1 MVFGRAERRP
11 LSPKRAN
18 SKMNETVQYSKVKLI
33 AGAGDGFRLV
43 FCPIAIL
50 LAAYCLLLRL
60 DNGAGLIMALAVFY
74 VPKNRKSALLC
85 LIQVIN
91 GLKVKAKN
99 RPGLV
104 LSDLYLQDDSNAA
117 PLGKIMRSNVIAIER
132 VHPVYQDDA
141 VKLMLVDPSAISEY
155 DSGLPKLLRRLTI
168 AVYGS
173 PAIISP
179 NCLNITGEDLYKRL
193 VAWHEPED
201 TPQT

>member
-1 MVFGRAERRP
+1 MRIEIQF
-11 LSPKRAN
+11 
-18 SKMNETVQYSKVKLI
+18 SKVKLI
-33 AGAGDGFRLV
+33 AGTGDGVRLA

-60 DNGAGLIMALAVFY
+60 DNGAGLVMALAIFY

-85 LIQVIN
+85 LIQIIN
-91 GLKVKAKN
+91 GLKVKTKN

-104 LSDLYLQDDSNAA
+104 LSDSYLQDDSNAA

-132 VHPVYQDDA
+132 VHPVYHDEA
-141 VKLMLVDPSAISEY
+141 VKLTLVDPSVIPEY
-155 DSGLPKLLRRLTI
+155 PSGLPKLLRQLTI

-173 PAIISP
+173 PVIISP
-179 NCLNITGEDLYKRL
+179 NCLNITGEDLYNRL

-201 TPQT
+201 TSQT